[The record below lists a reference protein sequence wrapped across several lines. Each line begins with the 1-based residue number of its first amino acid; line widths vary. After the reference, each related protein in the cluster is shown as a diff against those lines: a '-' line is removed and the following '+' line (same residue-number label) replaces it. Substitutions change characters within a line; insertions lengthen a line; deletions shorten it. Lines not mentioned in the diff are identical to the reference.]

1 MGDGHPGNDL
11 RESIPYIPTITL
23 LLCSLAMKELIFKN
37 WETLWH
43 VAVCAVLAYFVL
55 FLFIRIA
62 GKRTLAKLTAF
73 DFVVTVTLGSTL
85 SSMILAKVTL
95 AEGAL
100 ALAIIIALQY
110 VLAWSARESKTLEM
124 VINSS
129 PTMVFYR
136 GEFLEDAM
144 KKEVLTREEI
154 YAEIRKYR
162 MLDVDQVEA
171 VVMELNGELTVIK
184 KSQGASHTS
193 LEDIENTP

>member
-1 MGDGHPGNDL
+1 MEDL
-11 RESIPYIPTITL
+11 L
-23 LLCSLAMKELIFKN
+23 FKN
-37 WETLWH
+37 WESVWH
-43 VAVCAVLAYFVL
+43 VAVCAVLAYLIL
-55 FLFIRIA
+55 FLFIRIS

-85 SSMILAKVTL
+85 SSMILGKVTL
-95 AEGAL
+95 AEGAA
-100 ALAIIIALQY
+100 ALVIIISLQY
-110 VLAWSARESKTLEM
+110 ILAWTARESETLEK

-129 PTMVFYR
+129 PTMVFYD
-136 GEFLEDAM
+136 GKFIEDAM

-184 KSQGASHTS
+184 KSPGALHTS
-193 LEDIENTP
+193 LDDLKKS

>member
-1 MGDGHPGNDL
+1 
-11 RESIPYIPTITL
+11 
-23 LLCSLAMKELIFKN
+23 MKELLFKD
-37 WETLWH
+37 WESVWH
-43 VAVCAVLAYFVL
+43 VAVCAVLAYMIL
-55 FLFIRIA
+55 FLFIRIS

-73 DFVVTVTLGSTL
+73 DFVVSVTLGSTL

-95 AEGAL
+95 AEGAA
-100 ALAIIIALQY
+100 ALVVIISLQY
-110 VLAWSARESKTLEM
+110 LLAWSARESKTLEK

-154 YAEIRKYR
+154 YAEIRKFR

-171 VVMELNGELTVIK
+171 VVMELNGELTVIR
-184 KSQGASHTS
+184 KSAGANHTS
-193 LEDIENTP
+193 LKDIEYT

>member
-1 MGDGHPGNDL
+1 M
-11 RESIPYIPTITL
+11 EEL
-23 LLCSLAMKELIFKN
+23 LFKN
-37 WETLWH
+37 WESVWH
-43 VAVCAVLAYFVL
+43 VGVCAVLAYIIL
-55 FLFIRIA
+55 FLFIRIS

-85 SSMILAKVTL
+85 SSMILAKVPL
-95 AEGAL
+95 VDGSVAL
-100 ALAIIIALQY
+100 ALIIAMQY
-110 VLAWSARESKTLEM
+110 LLAWMARESNTLEK

-154 YAEIRKYR
+154 YAEIRKFR

-184 KSQGASHTS
+184 KSVGTSHSS
-193 LEDIENTP
+193 LEDIENT

>member
-1 MGDGHPGNDL
+1 MKDL
-11 RESIPYIPTITL
+11 L
-23 LLCSLAMKELIFKN
+23 FKN
-37 WETLWH
+37 WEGVWH
-43 VAVCAVLAYFVL
+43 VAVCALLAYFIL
-55 FLFIRIA
+55 FLFIRIS

-95 AEGAL
+95 AEGSVAL
-100 ALAIIIALQY
+100 LVIIALQY
-110 VLAWSARESKTLEM
+110 ALAWSARESKTLEKI
-124 VINSS
+124 INSS

-144 KKEVLTREEI
+144 KKEVLTHEEI

-162 MLDVDQVEA
+162 MFDVDQVEA

-184 KSQGASHTS
+184 KSAGASHTS
-193 LEDIENTP
+193 LKDIENT